1 MNFRTLLFCF
11 FCFGSFS
18 GIAQKAPYVFVFL
31 NSNPDKKELP
41 KEEVDKLMEGHM
53 ANINRLANEGKLLVA
68 GPFNNGGGIFIFN
81 STSIAEVTEWLSTD
95 PGVRANRWNI
105 ETLHYSPRHGGICVV
120 DTSAQMVQYR
130 FIRYT
135 SNITKFNVQQ
145 GPKTFKAHDD
155 YLKQIVATGNVITEG
170 IFDNDDGGILI
181 MQGELNKEVIQNDP
195 AVKEQFLLV
204 EFKDLWVGKGSFC
217 EH

>member
-11 FCFGSFS
+11 LCFVSFS
-18 GIAQKAPYVFVFL
+18 GFAQSSSHIFVFL
-31 NSNPDKKELP
+31 NSRKDKAELP
-41 KEEVDKLMEGHM
+41 KAELDKLMEGHL
-53 ANINRLANEGKLLVA
+53 ANISRLAKEGKLLVA

-81 STSIAEVTEWLSTD
+81 SKSIEEVTEWLSTD
-95 PGVRANRWNI
+95 PGIRANRWYI
-105 ETLHYSPRHGGICVV
+105 ETLHYTPRHGGVCAV
-120 DTSAQMVQYR
+120 DTSAQMVEYR

-181 MQGELNKEVIQNDP
+181 MKGDLNKEVIQNDP

-204 EFKDLWVGKGSFC
+204 EFKDLWVGEGSFC
-217 EH
+217 EQ

>member
-1 MNFRTLLFCF
+1 MNFRALLFCIL
-11 FCFGSFS
+11 CFVSFS
-18 GIAQKAPYVFVFL
+18 GFAQSNSYIFVFL
-31 NSNPDKKELP
+31 NSRKDKAELP
-41 KEEVDKLMEGHM
+41 KAELDKLMEGHL
-53 ANINRLANEGKLLVA
+53 ANLARLAREGKLLVA

-81 STSIAEVTEWLSTD
+81 STSIEEVKAWLSTD
-95 PGVRANRWNI
+95 PGIQAKRWNI
-105 ETLHYSPRHGGICVV
+105 ETLHYTSRQGGVCAA
-120 DTSAQMVQYR
+120 DTTAEMVEYR

-155 YLKQIVATGNVITEG
+155 YLKQIIATGNVITEG

-181 MQGELNKEVIQNDP
+181 MKGDLNKEVIQNDP

-204 EFKDLWVGKGSFC
+204 TFKDLWIAKGSFC
-217 EH
+217 EQ